1 MKSGDLV
8 EINMRY
14 YNDRTPLGL
23 IIGVQN
29 GTGLYN
35 RVWLLDEK
43 GMEIQRYSESLLK
56 VVSRK

>member
-1 MKSGDLV
+1 MKPGDLV

-29 GTGLYN
+29 GTGLY

-56 VVSRK
+56 VVSSK